1 MKGVKKCYGLLLV
14 LFTIFTALFVVSSDA
29 SASPLSTDG
38 VKFEYSTNN
47 GSSYQWS
54 SPITFPVNGVVGDYL
69 SNATNV
75 RKYSF
80 VANNVQSTGNYASIH
95 FETNLI
101 YIINSP
107 AVNSGDVRWINI
119 DQIEVLACSFGGNP
133 LSIQSQSTSGVQT
146 LWDWDNTAGR
156 NRRNTLT
163 IYGDVIFGDLQ
174 SGTTGNLVCDVGVAS
189 NSGSFI
195 YVSRYASLVDIY
207 PEQNPANIVFSNQ
220 IDNSLLQT
228 QINQNQTIINQ
239 NDIMINQQQ
248 QTYDWLTD
256 NSAPSA
262 DTSALGQSAGWLPAG
277 PVDSILTLPVT
288 LAQGIVGVF
297 TGTHT
302 CTPIVLPFSLG
313 PYNES
318 LTIPCMDEYFRIAQ
332 ISILWNAVGSI
343 IAAFIVYDTLKWLY
357 KFVDDTLTLRENNSG
372 LWGGL

>member
-1 MKGVKKCYGLLLV
+1 MVFNKLKGDHKKCYGLLLV
-14 LFTIFTALFVVSSDA
+14 LFTIFGALFVASSDA
-29 SASPLSTDG
+29 NASPLSTNG

-54 SPITFPVNGVVGDYL
+54 NPITFPVNGVVGDYL

-95 FETNLI
+95 FETNLV

-119 DQIEVLACSFGGNP
+119 DQIEVLACSFGGNSLP
-133 LSIQSQSTSGVQT
+133 IQSQSTSGVQT

-163 IYGDVIFGDLQ
+163 IYGDVIFGGLQ
-174 SGTTGNLVCDVGVAS
+174 SGTTGNLICDVGVAS

-195 YVSRYASLVDIY
+195 YVSRYASLVDVY

-239 NDIMINQQQ
+239 NAE
-248 QTYDWLTD
+248 YYGHEYEATD
-256 NSAPSA
+256 NISNQSASDIDGA
-262 DTSALGQSAGWLPAG
+262 TNAQTTSIIGTISSFVSALGSVQAG
-277 PVDSILTLPVT
+277 SCELTLPFPSFVGGQQVVNPCT
-288 LAQGIVGVF
+288 GKDKAPTIVQIGSSMLLIVF
-297 TGTHT
+297 FV
-302 CTPIVLPFSLG
+302 PL
-313 PYNES
+313 
-318 LTIPCMDEYFRIAQ
+318 
-332 ISILWNAVGSI
+332 
-343 IAAFIVYDTLKWLY
+343 AFIVLKMIYNEIRSW
-357 KFVDDTLTLRENNSG
+357 TNG
-372 LWGGL
+372 